1 MLTFAAI
8 KKQSYYRTSNIFE
21 KPQKGK
27 IWLLK
32 MKCRAVLPLTA
43 PHRAPITTTT
53 ITIVR
58 AVPARAAVVVGSTM
72 RTIPTVSSVRVC
84 VPSSVGSLL
93 RNGFSSLWR

>member
-21 KPQKGK
+21 KPQIGK

-43 PHRAPITTTT
+43 PHRAPITTT
-53 ITIVR
+53 ITTVR
-58 AVPARAAVVVGSTM
+58 AVPARAAVIVASTM

-84 VPSSVGSLL
+84 VPSSGGSLL